1 MAAPKT
7 QDIVAKLWNLCN
19 VLKDD
24 GVTYHQYVNELTYL
38 LFLKMAQE
46 TKTEAQLPSGYRW
59 GDLVTLEGAPLLE
72 HYRLLLIHLG
82 SHGAA
87 RVRAIFNNA
96 STSIR
101 EPRHLHKLVTDINGL
116 DWYSA
121 RQEGLG
127 DLYEGLLEKNA
138 TETKS
143 GAGQYFTP
151 RPLIESI
158 VAVVQPQ
165 AGEVIQDPAC
175 GTIGFLVMADRYIK
189 ERTDNHFD
197 LSAAQQ
203 AFQRDVAFQG
213 MELVPDTH
221 RLALMNGFLHDLHS
235 PLILGDT
242 LSNTGKQLRDAD
254 LVLTNPPFGTKKG
267 GGKPTRDDFTYST
280 SNKQLAFLQHI
291 YRSLRKP
298 SSKKPGG
305 RAAVILPDN
314 VLFEEDAGAQIRT
327 DLMNKCRLHTILR
340 LPTGIFYAQGVKTN
354 VLFFD
359 RHDAETGGTTET
371 WVYDL
376 RTNMPAFGKRTPL
389 TREHFAA
396 FEKAF
401 GKDPRGQSKRTDE
414 GETGRFRRFTRD
426 AIRARD
432 ENLDLSWLKD
442 DASTHHDDLPEPE
455 ILVASVLEKLRDAVD
470 EMQELEK
477 ELA

>member
-1 MAAPKT
+1 MSAPKT

-46 TKTEAQLPSGYRW
+46 TKTEPQIPSGYRW
-59 GDLVTLEGAPLLE
+59 ADLVKLEGAPLME

-82 SHGAA
+82 SHGAE
-87 RVRAIFNNA
+87 RVQAIYNGA

-101 EPRHLHKLVTDINGL
+101 QPRHLHKLVTEINNL

-127 DLYEGLLEKNA
+127 ELYEGLLEKNA
-138 TETKS
+138 TESKS

-151 RPLIESI
+151 RPLIES
-158 VAVVQPQ
+158 VVDVMSPQP
-165 AGEVIQDPAC
+165 GEVIQDPAA
-175 GTIGFLVMADRYIK
+175 GTLGFLIIADRYIK
-189 ERTDNHFD
+189 THTDDLFD
-197 LSAAQQ
+197 LPTAQQ
-203 AFQRDVAFQG
+203 RFQREEAFVG

-221 RLALMNGFLHDLHS
+221 RLALMNAMLHDIHS
-235 PLILGDT
+235 PIILGDT
-242 LSNTGKQLRDAD
+242 LGNEGKQLINAD

-298 SSKKPGG
+298 SAKKPGG

-314 VLFEEDAGAQIRT
+314 VLFEDDAGAQIRT

-359 RHDAETGGTTET
+359 RHEAETDGTTET

-401 GKDPRGQSKRTDE
+401 GKDSRGQSKRTDE

-426 AIRARD
+426 AIRARG

-442 DASTHHDDLPEPE
+442 DASTHHGDLPEPE
-455 ILVASVLEKLRDAVD
+455 ILVASVLEKLRDAVH
-470 EMQELEK
+470 EMQALEK